1 MKNIGI
7 LHINIQNKTLL
18 LDKIYGL
25 NYTHIGVYYQTL
37 NDNPIYLIKY
47 EPLFTPFV
55 SDVNNNVCTLKK
67 IMEQGNIKDIKYATL
82 NNTEKY
88 TYVYNIIKSCI
99 NKKEASVAET
109 IKNIY
114 EEYDYNNEIF
124 SEYKLL
130 RKHDGIDKDKFNEMD
145 VLNLENNTINSL
157 RKTIYNAYTNNYQN
171 DEFDKIA
178 EIYNPNNNPDII
190 LMKLSGYVCKLIN
203 MFNNALNN
211 DNYISIDGY
220 NKNIQNIKKIIKV
233 INRKYVCINK
243 CNNIIDLKDKT
254 NDIIKFSDE
263 YDNKLLKIYKHLY
276 KVKRKIDNY
285 STPIININKFLDY
298 YASLVETS
306 GNNDLKLERCTNK
319 YSLNAIIIP
328 SYEYI
333 KNKHIMVPLNEKNE
347 IIISALNP
355 NLDMF
360 NRDELRE
367 ILITLETY
375 ANGDPIL
382 DELRSKIT
390 ALLV

>member
-7 LHINIQNKTLL
+7 LHINIKNKTLL

-243 CNNIIDLKDKT
+243 CNNIIDLKDKK
-254 NDIIKFSDE
+254 NDIIKYYNE
-263 YDNKLLKIYKHLY
+263 YNNKL
-276 KVKRKIDNY
+276 
-285 STPIININKFLDY
+285 
-298 YASLVETS
+298 
-306 GNNDLKLERCTNK
+306 
-319 YSLNAIIIP
+319 
-328 SYEYI
+328 
-333 KNKHIMVPLNEKNE
+333 
-347 IIISALNP
+347 
-355 NLDMF
+355 
-360 NRDELRE
+360 
-367 ILITLETY
+367 
-375 ANGDPIL
+375 
-382 DELRSKIT
+382 
-390 ALLV
+390 